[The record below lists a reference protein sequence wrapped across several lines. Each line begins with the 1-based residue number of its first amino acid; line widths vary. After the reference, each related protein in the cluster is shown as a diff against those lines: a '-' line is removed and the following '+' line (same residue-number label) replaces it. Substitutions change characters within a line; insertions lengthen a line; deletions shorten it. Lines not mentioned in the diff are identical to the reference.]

1 MTLSGQN
8 RIHTCVTAFQAASD
22 ALVSSL
28 EGLSDEVA
36 TRTAPD
42 GGWTPAQIGWHV
54 AATSDLLAGMLTG
67 EVPSAVP
74 APADFSENPA
84 IFDTVPSKVQTF
96 PVLEPPVS
104 ATRAAAIAKLKTS
117 AAATV
122 KAIEALQ
129 PDRACGHV
137 VQMAFGQLSLY
148 QLCEFIGAHV
158 ARHQAQLDRAIA
170 GGQ

>member
-1 MTLSGQN
+1 MTLSHQN
-8 RIHTCVTAFQAASD
+8 RIHASVAAFQTASD

-28 EGLSDEVA
+28 NGLSDEAA
-36 TRTAPD
+36 TRTSPD

-67 EVPSAVP
+67 PGAVP
-74 APADFSENPA
+74 APPDFSENPA
-84 IFDTVPSKVQTF
+84 IFKAVPSKVETF
-96 PVLEPPVS
+96 PVLQPPAS
-104 ATRAAAIAKLKTS
+104 AARAAAIAKLNAS

-129 PDRACGHV
+129 PDRASGHV
-137 VQMAFGQLSLY
+137 VQLPFGQLSLY

-158 ARHQAQLDRAIA
+158 ARHQSQLDRTIA
-170 GGQ
+170 AV